1 MFDLTMS
8 DEYTAIQE
16 VIASVAGGLVDSAA
30 REAEVGANVSDAVWE
45 GLLQL
50 GFTTSVAE
58 EFGGGGLPDAL
69 GRLMAIEGLASG
81 DPGITAAA
89 VFSGQAATL
98 IGLCGTNEQR
108 TAHLPSLATDARRRT
123 ACALYEGFGRAPSES
138 HTTICAHGDRWRVIG
153 HKVGVGFAAAADLII
168 VSGTDPADGRLR
180 AALLT
185 SDQVTAS
192 VGSGIMALH
201 AAQLGSID
209 FDVVVESA
217 DLLGGPDADPD
228 TLARAL
234 SQLRLAVAA
243 MGLGCARRACE
254 YAAEYAGGRV
264 AFGKP
269 IAAFQ
274 GVSFM
279 MADARMQL
287 DASRLEVWHV
297 ATHLETEQTPALE
310 RAVTQAVNYAG
321 HVATN
326 ATRDAVQVLGGHG
339 FIEDHPVERWYRAAA
354 VLSSLDFDPTVTPYA
369 AAL

>member
-8 DEYTAIQE
+8 DEYTAIQD
-16 VIASVAGGLVDSAA
+16 VIASVATDLVDPAA
-30 REAEVGANVSDAVWE
+30 REAEVGANVPAAVWE
-45 GLLQL
+45 GVLRL

-69 GRLMAIEGLASG
+69 GRLMAVEGLAFG

-98 IGLCGTNEQR
+98 IGLCGTADQR
-108 TAHLPSLATDARRRT
+108 AAHLPSLATDTNRRT
-123 ACALYEGFGRAPSES
+123 ACAIYEGFGRAPSES
-138 HTTICAHGDRWRVIG
+138 QTTIGTEGGRWRVTG
-153 HKVGVGFAAAADLII
+153 HKVSVGFAAAADLFI
-168 VSGTDPADGRLR
+168 VSGTDPLDGRLR
-180 AALLT
+180 AAVLT
-185 SDQVTAS
+185 SDQVTTS

-209 FDVVVESA
+209 FDVVVEPA
-217 DLLGGPDADPD
+217 DLLGGPDADPEV
-228 TLARAL
+228 LARAL

-297 ATHLETEQTPALE
+297 ATHLETKPTAALE

-321 HVATN
+321 HVATCT
-326 ATRDAVQVLGGHG
+326 TRDAVQVLGGHG

-354 VLSSLDFDPTVTPYA
+354 VLSSLDFDPTVTPFA